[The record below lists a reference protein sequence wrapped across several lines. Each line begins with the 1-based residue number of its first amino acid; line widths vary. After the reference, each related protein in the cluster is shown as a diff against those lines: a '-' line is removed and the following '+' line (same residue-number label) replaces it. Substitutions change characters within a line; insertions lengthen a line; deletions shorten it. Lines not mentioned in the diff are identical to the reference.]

1 MILGGFW
8 GALDVS
14 WGTLGSLLVAL
25 GALLGSL
32 GALLGRSWAHV
43 GASWRHLAKI
53 SKNMSRGLTFGESML
68 APKMEAKINKNHN

>member
-1 MILGGFW
+1 MGGFW

-14 WGTLGSLLVAL
+14 WGTLGALLAAL
-25 GALLGSL
+25 GALLGPL

-53 SKNMSRGLTFGESML
+53 SKKCRGLTFGEAML
-68 APKMEAKINKNHN
+68 GPKMDAKIDKNRI